1 MTLVVESFRSNTS
14 PDNLSQGRR
23 SKMPLKPFNAWDY
36 FLCAL
41 AYFLIGIA
49 AVPKFASLVFGR

>member
-1 MTLVVESFRSNTS
+1 
-14 PDNLSQGRR
+14 
-23 SKMPLKPFNAWDY
+23 MPLKPFNAWDY

-49 AVPKFASLVFGR
+49 AVPQFASLVLGR